1 MFKEFFLAFCLISFS
16 SQTYAPW
23 HLRNFDYSVSDIC
36 YYSDGSFQ
44 YVKPCQTNYACST
57 VGSNSHYIKTCRQ
70 FFKTV
75 KTFGKECTGDIECD
89 SGLKCDSQTKKCRN
103 EHDEDIYTIDDKIA
117 SDYAVYHCNTDYVAK
132 ISIDPITNAETYS
145 CISKNDATVK
155 DVGDNCYMDVRSDGT
170 TTVKIV
176 PPKFGYVC
184 GKKHWPDLGSNTYY
198 HSRTEMNKIGSLPDG
213 EYVEDMMACES
224 GFALPL
230 YHDKSLKPSFTGDNK
245 DWVCVTF
252 KEVGSDKNDKTV
264 FKYSLNNNEFSYDTQ
279 GVRTDADLIPVQLEL
294 FKEYVSKAGSL
305 NCAQGGDY
313 DNEQFTCGND
323 DLRRLWYFY
332 HNPKEYLLYKN
343 EDAIVD
349 YLLQTKYPD
358 YKPRYTEPQQ
368 EASSYLSIKY
378 ISLLILLLSL

>member
-1 MFKEFFLAFCLISFS
+1 MFKEIFLLSFCLISFS

-36 YYSDGSFQ
+36 HYSDGSFQ

-57 VGSNSHYIKTCRQ
+57 VGSDSHSIKTCRQ
-70 FFKTV
+70 VFKTV

-103 EHDEDIYTIDDKIA
+103 EHDTYIYTIVDKIA

-132 ISIDPITNAETYS
+132 ISIDPDTTAETYS

-184 GKKHWPDLGSNTYY
+184 GRKYWTPSGSTYY
-198 HSRTEMNKIGSLPDG
+198 HSRTEMNKIGSLDDG
-213 EYVEDMMACES
+213 EYVEDMMACIS

-230 YHDKSLKPSFTGDNK
+230 YHDKSLKSSFTGDDNIYS
-245 DWVCVTF
+245 VCVTF
-252 KEVGSDKNDKTV
+252 KEVGSDKNGNTV
-264 FKYSLNNNEFSYDTQ
+264 FKYSLNDNEFSYDTQ
-279 GVRTDADLIPVQLEL
+279 DVVANADLIPVKLEL

-305 NCAQGGDY
+305 NCNGDY

-332 HNPKEYLLYKN
+332 HKPKEYLLYKN

>member
-1 MFKEFFLAFCLISFS
+1 LVS

-36 YYSDGSFQ
+36 HYSDGSFQ

-57 VGSNSHYIKTCRQ
+57 VGSDSHSIQTCRQ
-70 FFKTV
+70 VFKTV
-75 KTFGKECTGDIECD
+75 KTFGKECSGDIECD
-89 SGLKCDSQTKKCRN
+89 SGLKCDSSTKTCRN
-103 EHDEDIYTIDDKIA
+103 EYDTRIYTIDDKIK
-117 SDYAVYHCNTDYVAK
+117 SDYKVHYCNTDYVAK
-132 ISIDPITNAETYS
+132 TTGSGSTKSYS
-145 CISKNDATVK
+145 CISKDDDSVSNI
-155 DVGDNCYMDVRSDGT
+155 GDNCLLQTSSTSTKKM
-170 TTVKIV
+170 V

-184 GKKHWPDLGSNTYY
+184 GRNHWTPIDSVGSGYY
-198 HSRTEMNKIGSLPDG
+198 QSKTEMNKISSLDDG
-213 EYVEDMMACES
+213 EYVEDMMACKS
-224 GFALPL
+224 GFALSL
-230 YHDKSLKPSFTGDNK
+230 YYDKKMESSFTGDSQTYK
-245 DWVCVTF
+245 VCVKF
-252 KEVGSDKNDKTV
+252 IEVGSDKNGNTVYKFSLGDKENS
-264 FKYSLNNNEFSYDTQ
+264 FNAQRAEA
-279 GVRTDADLIPVQLEL
+279 DADLIPVQLEL